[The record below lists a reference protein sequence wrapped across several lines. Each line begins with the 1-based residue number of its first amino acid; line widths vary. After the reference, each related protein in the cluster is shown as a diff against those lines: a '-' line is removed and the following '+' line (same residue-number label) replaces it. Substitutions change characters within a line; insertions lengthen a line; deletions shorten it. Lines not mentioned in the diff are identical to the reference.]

1 VTYEASLL
9 ILDGQSQVLA
19 RRVGTTLKL
28 PRVQVESGRVG
39 ISLSRAV
46 RDQLGLEVFCLVLP
60 EFCES
65 GLYPLRLQSE
75 GAVIPSGYF
84 WTKPS
89 EVIDEKTHKPSVF
102 AKKSGEDR
110 TLGGY
115 FWYSEVQDWLV
126 RQLARLGY
134 RVQSLEQWNGRIS
147 GVLLRVSTDGPQF
160 WFKAV
165 SDFNAREFSIA
176 QLLASRHPSLFP
188 SVVASEPG
196 WNALLLEHV
205 EGTELHTSDDPQIWE
220 RVVRV
225 LAQMQMQWAGDV
237 SGLLTAGA
245 ADLRPV
251 ALQSK
256 IPAFLEHVAEAMAR
270 QAAPRPAI
278 LQADD
283 LSELKEQLREL
294 CVETSALPFA
304 EGLANADFS
313 PHNTLI
319 TERGPAFID
328 WAEACVSMPLIAGE
342 YLWNRMAVEASE
354 RKAWQERL
362 RAAYLKQWSDVY
374 GADVVGAAARLLPA
388 FAVFAVAVFYHEREG
403 HGASPYDP
411 YLRSLARRLQREL
424 KRLAAEEFTIHA

>member
-1 VTYEASLL
+1 MTYEVSLL
-9 ILDGQSQVLA
+9 ILNDQSQVLA
-19 RRVGTTLKL
+19 RRAGATLEL

-46 RDQLGLEVFCLVLP
+46 RDQLGLEVFCLVLS

-75 GAVIPSGYF
+75 GAVIPNGYF
-84 WTKPS
+84 WAKPS
-89 EVIDEKTHKPSVF
+89 EAIDEETHKLPVF
-102 AKKSGEDR
+102 AEKVSEDR

-115 FWYSEVQDWLV
+115 CWYSEVQAWLA
-126 RQLARLGY
+126 RQVARLGY
-134 RVQSLEQWNGRIS
+134 RVQSLEQWNGRVG
-147 GVLLRVSTDGPQF
+147 GVLLHVVTDGPQF

-176 QLLASRHPSLFP
+176 QLLAGRHPSLFP

-196 WNALLLEHV
+196 WKALLLEHV
-205 EGTELHTSDDPQIWE
+205 EGTELHASDDPQVWE

-225 LAQMQMQWAGDV
+225 LARMQMQWVGDV
-237 SGLLTAGA
+237 SGLLAAGA
-245 ADLRPV
+245 ADLRPM
-251 ALQSK
+251 ALESK
-256 IPAFLEHVAEAMAR
+256 IPAFLEHAAEAMAR
-270 QAAPRPAI
+270 QSAATPSV
-278 LQADD
+278 LQADE
-283 LSELKEQLREL
+283 LSEIKEQLQEL
-294 CVETSALPFA
+294 CIETSALPFA

-319 TERGPAFID
+319 TERGPVFID

-342 YLWNRMAVEASE
+342 YLWNRMAVEAPE
-354 RKAWQERL
+354 RKAWQEGL
-362 RAAYLKQWSDVY
+362 RTAYLKEWSDVY

-411 YLRSLARRLQREL
+411 YLRSLARRLHREL
-424 KRLAAEEFTIHA
+424 KRLAAEEFTVHA